1 MIPPNRLSDLATC
14 LWRSALAA
22 LLITAPAGAQMEIL
36 VEDFEFASSDA
47 AAAAGVTDMS
57 DSANQPTF
65 FISGSAENAS
75 PNEPGGLF
83 SIGTDAVF
91 CLNFAV
97 PCLPDTFIGFRRLID
112 STSFP
117 DQCPGGDHYVPL
129 AHTYGDPNHPGPLPP
144 DFPLTDLQA
153 VWDVY
158 GDGGFAD
165 GLTGTHL
172 WLRLIDCEGE
182 AYEFINYSEVALYSE
197 IWTFDVVQGQ
207 GTVRLSPDSLIDV
220 PGGDRL
226 LTEIAAFD
234 VLIQDSDDP
243 PTAIG
248 KWYVDY
254 LRVIEPPA
262 APTPGDGDGDG
273 DVDLTDFG
281 LLFGCLSGPE
291 VAAGTGCAAF
301 DADADGDVDL
311 TDCGAFN
318 GWFNA
323 GL

>member
-1 MIPPNRLSDLATC
+1 MIPPNRLYGLTRC
-14 LWRSALAA
+14 LWRSALTG
-22 LLITAPAGAQMEIL
+22 LLITARAGAQTEIL
-36 VEDFEFASSDA
+36 VEDFEFASSDP

-57 DSANQPTF
+57 DLANQPTF

-75 PNEPGGLF
+75 SNEPGGLF
-83 SIGTDAVF
+83 SIGTDAVY
-91 CLNFAV
+91 CINFGV
-97 PCLPDTFIGFRRLID
+97 PCVPGTFIGFRRLIEPNR
-112 STSFP
+112 FP

-129 AHTYGDPNHPGPLPP
+129 SHTYGDPNHPGPLPP
-144 DFPLTDLQA
+144 DFLLTDLQA

-182 AYEFINYSEVALYSE
+182 AYEFINYSEVSLYSE

-226 LTEIAAFD
+226 LTEIAAIH
-234 VLIQDSDDP
+234 VLIQDTDDP

-262 APTPGDGDGDG
+262 APIPGDGDGDG

-281 LLFGCLSGPE
+281 LLFGCLTGPE
-291 VAAGTGCAAF
+291 VPAGAGCAAF

-311 TDCGAFN
+311 NDLGAFN
-318 GWFNA
+318 NWFNT